1 MNKTIEQIFGQYD
14 LILEAF
20 NEQLKN
26 DILPISGSL
35 FDDFSETH
43 NKMKHCV
50 IRDNLNIDIPENDFH
65 KFELGGSSLKPQIIL
80 KRTMTEI
87 DGVFKPILTL
97 KIQLKDQRTPEL
109 YVNHISVA
117 NAHILIIDKISTSLS
132 ILSNSS
138 FSFDL
143 RSSNATFQ
151 FIFDNK
157 NRTRAEKKNDFSYIK
172 CPELKPFL
180 EKYKSLFQLYKLEE
194 EAVTE
199 VLLTDKPFNKE
210 QSELF
215 KLLYDFDTFDTKKL
229 SLNLLSEHKVKSV
242 ITNKI

>member
-26 DILPISGSL
+26 DIVPISESL
-35 FDDFSETH
+35 FDDFSTSH
-43 NKMKHCV
+43 NKLKHGI

-65 KFELGGSSLKPQIIL
+65 KFDLGGSSLNPKIIL

-87 DGVFKPILTL
+87 DLEFKPTLTL
-97 KIQLKDQRTPEL
+97 NIQLKDQRTPEL
-109 YVNHISVA
+109 YIDHISVV
-117 NAHILIIDKISTSLS
+117 NAHTLIKNNISTSLS
-132 ILSNSS
+132 LESDSS

-143 RSSNATFQ
+143 RSTNSTFQ

-157 NRTRAEKKNDFSYIK
+157 NRAMAEKRNDFSYIK

-194 EAVTE
+194 DAVTE
-199 VLLTDKPFNKE
+199 ALLTDKSFNKE

-215 KLLYDFDTFDTKKL
+215 KLLYDFDVFDTRKL
-229 SLNLLSEHKVKSV
+229 SLNLLSEQKTKAI